1 MKRLIIASASLALL
15 ASPYF
20 ASAQAKN
27 FEGFFAEAGLGYG
40 TFNGS
45 LSGGN
50 LSATSSGAAL
60 GSYTANADTVK
71 SIIGVIGGGYNF
83 ALTNEFV
90 LGVGGS
96 YSPSRSAS
104 APSTTVITSP
114 FPTLAGTLTGAGAV
128 QNIYSIY
135 LSPGYAIS
143 QDSLVYAK
151 VGYTGATAVF
161 SGNPPNVNLNGYVLG
176 LGFKK
181 SFDKNLYGFVEG
193 KYASFGSKDLDTKS
207 LDPSITNTGS
217 MSAKGMDIVVG
228 VGYKF

>member
-1 MKRLIIASASLALL
+1 MMKRLLIATASAALL
-15 ASPYF
+15 ASPIF

-40 TFNGS
+40 NFS
-45 LSGGN
+45 SDFSGGKV
-50 LSATSSGAAL
+50 SVYP
-60 GSYTANADTVK
+60 YTVSADTVK

-104 APSTTVITSP
+104 APSTITSAIVGGS
-114 FPTLAGTLTGAGAV
+114 TTGSGAV
-128 QNIYSIY
+128 QNIYSLY
-135 LSPGYAIS
+135 VSPGYAIS

-161 SGNPPNVNLNGYVLG
+161 SGTYPNVNLNGYVLG

-181 SFDKNLYGFVEG
+181 TFDKNLYGFVEG
-193 KYASFGSKDLDTKS
+193 KYASFGSKDLDPNAFS
-207 LDPSITNTGS
+207 PAVTNTGS
-217 MSAKGMDIVVG
+217 MSAKGMDIVLG

>member
-1 MKRLIIASASLALL
+1 MKRLLIATASAALL
-15 ASPYF
+15 ASPIF

-40 TFNGS
+40 NFS
-45 LSGGN
+45 SDFSGGKV
-50 LSATSSGAAL
+50 SVYP
-60 GSYTANADTVK
+60 YTVSADTVK

-90 LGVGGS
+90 LGIGGS

-104 APSTTVITSP
+104 APSTITS
-114 FPTLAGTLTGAGAV
+114 AIVGGSITGSGAV
-128 QNIYSIY
+128 QNIYSLY
-135 LSPGYAIS
+135 VSPGYAIS

-151 VGYTGATAVF
+151 VGYTGSTAVF
-161 SGNPPNVNLNGYVLG
+161 SGTYPNVNLNGYVLG

-181 SFDKNLYGFVEG
+181 TFDKNLYGFVEG
-193 KYASFGSKDLDTKS
+193 KYASFGSKDLDPNAFS
-207 LDPSITNTGS
+207 SAVTNTGS
-217 MSAKGMDIVVG
+217 MSAKGMDILIG

>member
-1 MKRLIIASASLALL
+1 MKRIFVATIGAALIASPL
-15 ASPYF
+15 F

-45 LSGGN
+45 FSGGN
-50 LSATSSGAAL
+50 LSTTGGTAL
-60 GSYTANADTVK
+60 GPYSVDANTVK

-90 LGVGGS
+90 LGLGGS

-104 APSTTVITSP
+104 ATSTITVPAALGSTI
-114 FPTLAGTLTGAGAV
+114 TGAGAV
-128 QNIYSIY
+128 GNIYSIY
-135 LSPGYAIS
+135 LSPGYALS
-143 QDSLVYAK
+143 QDSLVYGK
-151 VGYTGATAVF
+151 VGYTGATAVS
-161 SGNPPNVNLNGYVLG
+161 SGSIPNVNLNGYVLG

-181 SFDKNLYGFVEG
+181 TFDKNLYGFIEG
-193 KYASFGSKDLDTKS
+193 KYASFGSKDLEPNALNS
-207 LDPSITNTGS
+207 SVTNTGS
-217 MSAKGMDIVVG
+217 MSAKGMDILVG

>member
-1 MKRLIIASASLALL
+1 MKRLLIATASAALL
-15 ASPYF
+15 ASPIF

-40 TFNGS
+40 TFSGS

-50 LSATSSGAAL
+50 LSATSGGTAL
-60 GSYTANADTVK
+60 GSYSVNADTVK
-71 SIIGVIGGGYNF
+71 SIIGVVGAGYNF
-83 ALTNEFV
+83 ALSNEFV

-104 APSTTVITSP
+104 APSTVTLPTALGGTS
-114 FPTLAGTLTGAGAV
+114 TASGAV
-128 QNIYSIY
+128 QNIYSLY

-161 SGNPPNVNLNGYVLG
+161 SGSPPNVNLNGYVLG

-181 SFDKNLYGFVEG
+181 TFDKNLYGFVEG
-193 KYASFGSKDLDTKS
+193 KYASFGSKDLDPNALS
-207 LDPSITNTGS
+207 SAITNTGS
-217 MSAKGMDIVVG
+217 MSAKGMDILIG

>member
-1 MKRLIIASASLALL
+1 MKRLLIATASAALL
-15 ASPYF
+15 ASPIF

-40 TFNGS
+40 NFS
-45 LSGGN
+45 SSFSGGN
-50 LSATSSGAAL
+50 VNIPGNPL
-60 GSYTANADTVK
+60 SYTVDADTVK
-71 SIIGVIGGGYNF
+71 SIIGVLGAGYNF

-104 APSTTVITSP
+104 APSTVTS
-114 FPTLAGTLTGAGAV
+114 LAVGGKSTGAGAV
-128 QNIYSIY
+128 QNIYSLY
-135 LSPGYAIS
+135 VSPGYAIS

-161 SGNPPNVNLNGYVLG
+161 SGTYPNVNLNGYVLG

-181 SFDKNLYGFVEG
+181 TFDKNLYGFVEG
-193 KYASFGSKDLDTKS
+193 KYASFGSKDLDPNAFS
-207 LDPSITNTGS
+207 PAVTNTGS
-217 MSAKGMDIVVG
+217 MSAKGMDIVIG

>member
-1 MKRLIIASASLALL
+1 MMKRLLIVTASAALL
-15 ASPYF
+15 ASPIF

-45 LSGGN
+45 FSGGN
-50 LSATSSGAAL
+50 VSLANGTPL
-60 GSYTANADTVK
+60 GSYSVSADTIK
-71 SIIGVIGGGYNF
+71 SIIGVVGAGYNF
-83 ALTNEFV
+83 ALSNEFV

-104 APSTTVITSP
+104 APSTVTVP
-114 FPTLAGTLTGAGAV
+114 PVLGGTINASGAV
-128 QNIYSIY
+128 QNIYSLY

-161 SGNPPNVNLNGYVLG
+161 SGATPNLNLNGYVLG

-181 SFDKNLYGFVEG
+181 TFDKNLYGFVEG
-193 KYASFGSKDLDTKS
+193 KYASFGSKDLDPNA
-207 LDPSITNTGS
+207 LNASITNTGS
-217 MSAKGMDIVVG
+217 MSAKGMDIVLG

>member
-1 MKRLIIASASLALL
+1 MKRLLIATASAALL
-15 ASPYF
+15 ASPIF

-40 TFNGS
+40 TFDGS

-50 LSATSSGAAL
+50 LSQAANGTPI
-60 GSYTANADTVK
+60 GSYSVNADKVK
-71 SIIGVIGGGYNF
+71 SIIGVVGAGYNF
-83 ALTNEFV
+83 ALSNEFV

-104 APSTTVITSP
+104 ATSTLSLPAALGGGTS
-114 FPTLAGTLTGAGAV
+114 TGAGAV
-128 QNIYSIY
+128 QNIYSLY

-161 SGNPPNVNLNGYVLG
+161 SGTTPNLNLNGYVLG

-181 SFDKNLYGFVEG
+181 TFDKNLYGFVEG
-193 KYASFGSKDLDTKS
+193 KYASFGSKDLDPNALS
-207 LDPSITNTGS
+207 SSITNTGS
-217 MSAKGMDIVVG
+217 MSAKGMDIIVG

>member
-1 MKRLIIASASLALL
+1 MKRLIIATVGAALL
-15 ASPYF
+15 ASPIF

-40 TFNGS
+40 NFS
-45 LSGGN
+45 ADFSGGRV
-50 LSATSSGAAL
+50 ATFP
-60 GSYTANADTVK
+60 YTVSADTVK

-104 APSTTVITSP
+104 APSTITSP
-114 FPTLAGTLTGAGAV
+114 IVGGSTTGAGAV
-128 QNIYSIY
+128 QNIYSLY
-135 LSPGYAIS
+135 VSPGYAIS
-143 QDSLVYAK
+143 QDSLVYGK

-161 SGNPPNVNLNGYVLG
+161 SGSYPNVNLNGYVLG

-181 SFDKNLYGFVEG
+181 TFDKNLYGFVEG
-193 KYASFGSKDLDTKS
+193 KYASFGSKDLDPNAFS
-207 LDPSITNTGS
+207 PAVTNTGS
-217 MSAKGMDIVVG
+217 ISAKGMDILIG

>member
-1 MKRLIIASASLALL
+1 MKRIFVATIGAALIAS
-15 ASPYF
+15 PFF

-40 TFNGS
+40 TFDGS
-45 LSGGN
+45 FSGGN
-50 LSATSSGAAL
+50 LSSGSNAL
-60 GSYTANADTVK
+60 GAYSVDANTIK
-71 SIIGVIGGGYNF
+71 SILGVIGGGYNF
-83 ALTNEFV
+83 ALTNEV
-90 LGVGGS
+90 DLGVGGT

-104 APSTTVITSP
+104 ATSTV
-114 FPTLAGTLTGAGAV
+114 TLPAALGGSSTASGAV

-143 QDSLVYAK
+143 QDSLVYGK

-161 SGNPPNVNLNGYVLG
+161 SGSPPNVNLNGYVLG

-181 SFDKNLYGFVEG
+181 TFDKNMYGFIEG
-193 KYASFGSKDLDTKS
+193 KYASFGSKDLDS
-207 LDPSITNTGS
+207 NVFNSAITNTGS

>member
-50 LSATSSGAAL
+50 LSSGSTSLGAY
-60 GSYTANADTVK
+60 SVDANTIK
-71 SIIGVIGGGYNF
+71 SFLGVIGGGYSF

-104 APSTTVITSP
+104 ASSTINLPAALGGGTS
-114 FPTLAGTLTGAGAV
+114 TGAGAV
-128 QNIYSIY
+128 QNIYSLY
-135 LSPGYAIS
+135 LSPGFAIS
-143 QDSLVYAK
+143 QDSLVYGK

-161 SGNPPNVNLNGYVLG
+161 SGATPNLNLNGYVLG

-193 KYASFGSKDLDTKS
+193 KYASFGSKDLDTNALS
-207 LDPSITNTGS
+207 PSITNTGS
-217 MSAKGMDIVVG
+217 MSAKGMDVIVG

>member
-1 MKRLIIASASLALL
+1 MKRIFVATIGAALIAS
-15 ASPYF
+15 PFF

-40 TFNGS
+40 NFS
-45 LSGGN
+45 SSFSGGTV
-50 LSATSSGAAL
+50 ASGSTVL
-60 GSYTANADTVK
+60 GAYSVDANTIK
-71 SIIGVIGGGYNF
+71 SILGVIGGGYNF
-83 ALTNEFV
+83 ALTNEVV

-104 APSTTVITSP
+104 ATSTITVPAALGIPGNT
-114 FPTLAGTLTGAGAV
+114 TTIAGAV
-128 QNIYSIY
+128 ANIYSIY

-161 SGNPPNVNLNGYVLG
+161 SGASPNVDLNGYVLG

-181 SFDKNLYGFVEG
+181 TFDKNMYGFIEG
-193 KYASFGSKDLDTKS
+193 KYASFGSKDLDS
-207 LDPSITNTGS
+207 NALSSAITNTGS
-217 MSAKGMDIVVG
+217 MSAKGMDIIVG

>member
-1 MKRLIIASASLALL
+1 MKRLLIVAASSALL
-15 ASPYF
+15 ASPIF

-40 TFNGS
+40 TFSGS

-50 LSATSSGAAL
+50 LSSSANGAAL
-60 GSYTANADTVK
+60 GTYTANADTVK

-104 APSTTVITSP
+104 APSTVTVASP
-114 FPTLAGTLTGAGAV
+114 IPSLAGTTNGAGAV
-128 QNIYSIY
+128 QNIYSLY

-161 SGNPPNVNLNGYVLG
+161 SGPTPNLNLNGYVLG

-193 KYASFGSKDLDTKS
+193 KYASFGSKDLDPNS
-207 LDPSITNTGS
+207 LNASITNTGS
-217 MSAKGMDIVVG
+217 MTAQGMDIILG

>member
-1 MKRLIIASASLALL
+1 MKRIFVATIGAALIAS
-15 ASPYF
+15 PFF

-50 LSATSSGAAL
+50 LSSGSTAL
-60 GSYTANADTVK
+60 GAYSVDANTVK
-71 SIIGVIGGGYNF
+71 SILGVIGGGYNF
-83 ALTNEFV
+83 ALTNEVV

-104 APSTTVITSP
+104 ATSTITLPAALGGSS
-114 FPTLAGTLTGAGAV
+114 TGSGAV

-143 QDSLVYAK
+143 QDSLVYGK

-161 SGNPPNVNLNGYVLG
+161 SGSPPNVNLNGYVLG

-181 SFDKNLYGFVEG
+181 TFDKNMYGFIEG
-193 KYASFGSKDLDTKS
+193 KYASFGSKDLDS
-207 LDPSITNTGS
+207 NALSSAITNTGS

>member
-1 MKRLIIASASLALL
+1 MKRIFVATIGAALIAS
-15 ASPYF
+15 PFF

-45 LSGGN
+45 FSGGN
-50 LSATSSGAAL
+50 LSSGSTAL
-60 GSYTANADTVK
+60 GAYSVDANTIK
-71 SIIGVIGGGYNF
+71 SILGVIGGGYNF
-83 ALTNEFV
+83 ALTNEVV

-104 APSTTVITSP
+104 ATS
-114 FPTLAGTLTGAGAV
+114 TLTLPAALGGSSTASGAV

-143 QDSLVYAK
+143 QDSLVYGK

-161 SGNPPNVNLNGYVLG
+161 SGSPPNVNLNGYVLG

-181 SFDKNLYGFVEG
+181 TFDKNMYGFIEG
-193 KYASFGSKDLDTKS
+193 KYASFGSKDLDS
-207 LDPSITNTGS
+207 NALSSAITNTGS

>member
-1 MKRLIIASASLALL
+1 MKRLLIATASAALL
-15 ASPYF
+15 ASPIF

-50 LSATSSGAAL
+50 LSSGSTNL
-60 GSYTANADTVK
+60 GAYSVDANTIK
-71 SIIGVIGGGYNF
+71 SFLGVIGGGYNF

-104 APSTTVITSP
+104 ATSTVSLPAALGGGTS
-114 FPTLAGTLTGAGAV
+114 TGAGAV
-128 QNIYSIY
+128 QNIYSLY
-135 LSPGYAIS
+135 LSPVYAIS

-161 SGNPPNVNLNGYVLG
+161 SGTTPNLNLNGYVLG

-181 SFDKNLYGFVEG
+181 TFDKNLYGFVEG
-193 KYASFGSKDLDTKS
+193 KYASFGSKDLDPNALS
-207 LDPSITNTGS
+207 SSITNTGS
-217 MSAKGMDIVVG
+217 MSAKGMDIIVG

>member
-1 MKRLIIASASLALL
+1 MKRIFVATIGAALM
-15 ASPYF
+15 ASPLF

-45 LSGGN
+45 FSGGN
-50 LSATSSGAAL
+50 LSTSGGTPLGAY
-60 GSYTANADTVK
+60 SVDANTIK
-71 SIIGVIGGGYNF
+71 SILGVIGGGYNF

-104 APSTTVITSP
+104 ASSTVTVPASLGSTIT
-114 FPTLAGTLTGAGAV
+114 AAGAV
-128 QNIYSIY
+128 GNIYSIY

-143 QDSLVYAK
+143 QDSLIYGK

-161 SGNPPNVNLNGYVLG
+161 SGSVPNVNLNGYVLG

-181 SFDKNLYGFVEG
+181 TIDKNLYGFVEG
-193 KYASFGSKDLDTKS
+193 KYASFGSKDLEPNALS
-207 LDPSITNTGS
+207 SSITNTGS
-217 MSAKGMDIVVG
+217 MSAKGMDILVG